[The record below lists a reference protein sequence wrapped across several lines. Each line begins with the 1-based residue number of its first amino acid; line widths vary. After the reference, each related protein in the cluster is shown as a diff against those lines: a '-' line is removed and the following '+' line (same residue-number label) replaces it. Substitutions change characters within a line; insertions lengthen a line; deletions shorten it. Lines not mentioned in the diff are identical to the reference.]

1 MSTIYDP
8 SAKPD
13 LVTVNSPYE
22 KSKIYKGDTTIQIEF
37 KLDVK
42 EGSDETIA
50 KTTVPATRYHIT
62 GASLDIVV
70 AQRVG
75 GVEQALI
82 DVPADSHCYIV
93 VWPDDFM
100 KNIVY
105 ASGSMYC
112 NYKNITITGND
123 VTSFGTSSAIST
135 GEKINMSSVNVLT
148 LQEVREV

>member
-22 KSKIYKGDTTIQIEF
+22 KSKSYKGDTTIQIVF
-37 KLDVK
+37 KLAV
-42 EGSDETIA
+42 EGGADEIIA

-62 GASLDIVV
+62 GTSLDIVV
-70 AQRVG
+70 AYRIDG
-75 GVEQALI
+75 GEQALI

-93 VWPDDFM
+93 VRPDDIM

-105 ASGSMYC
+105 ASGSMFC
-112 NYKNITITGND
+112 HYKVITITGDD

-135 GEKINMSSVNVLT
+135 GDKIYMSDVHVLT
-148 LQEVREV
+148 LQEVPEV